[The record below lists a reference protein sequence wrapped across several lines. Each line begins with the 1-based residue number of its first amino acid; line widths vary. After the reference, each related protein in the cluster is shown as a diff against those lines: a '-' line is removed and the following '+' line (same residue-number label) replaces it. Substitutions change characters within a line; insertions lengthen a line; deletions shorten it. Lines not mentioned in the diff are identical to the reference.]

1 VQCPLGDQMPV
12 NIHSTVSGPTCTFS
26 QWAVGHEPA
35 FVEALAWLYVQRQ
48 SHATAIIKQL
58 SPGITNFIGKEI
70 DNAID
75 VLRYKTDDIAAQ
87 LMSFDSDIKSK
98 AAKTLTARVSHRDG
112 LLFQHISWLA
122 ARIQYPEAEATAPH
136 VRVADKGFDGFLIE
150 RPNGTAISRMILCED
165 KASTNPRPIIT
176 GQVWPEILA
185 ILDGQKDREIV
196 AAVMA
201 LLSNLPLAE
210 REEIIGATI
219 WSKVKHF
226 RVALAAGGDQIK
238 NESYLHLFDGFEKQA
253 AGHVSIR
260 LAEVMPMPD
269 VRAYL
274 EDVALKVVERLNIM
288 KAAHV

>member
-1 VQCPLGDQMPV
+1 MP
-12 NIHSTVSGPTCTFS
+12 IEITSTANEPICTLS
-26 QWAVGHEPA
+26 QWVVAHEPA
-35 FVEALAWLYVQRQ
+35 FIEAIAWLYVQRQ
-48 SHATAIIKQL
+48 SHATAVIKKL
-58 SPGITNFIGKEI
+58 NPGITYFVGKEI
-70 DNAID
+70 DNAIEA
-75 VLRYKTDDIAAQ
+75 LRYKTADIAADLQ
-87 LMSFDSDIKSK
+87 SADPEIKAK
-98 AAKTLTARVSHRDG
+98 AAKKLAARVSHRDG

-150 RPNGTAISRMILCED
+150 RPTDTSAISRVILCED
-165 KASTNPRPIIT
+165 KASTNPRPIVT

-201 LLSNLPLAE
+201 LLSNLAAAE

-219 WSKVKHF
+219 WNRVKHF
-226 RVALAAGGDQIK
+226 RVALAAGADQLK
-238 NESYLHLFDGFEKQA
+238 DGSYLHLFDGFEQQA
-253 AGHVSIR
+253 AGDVSLR
-260 LAEVMPMPD
+260 QAEVMPMPE

-274 EDVALKVVERLNIM
+274 EDVAQKVVGRLNAM

>member
-1 VQCPLGDQMPV
+1 MPIEITSSA
-12 NIHSTVSGPTCTFS
+12 NEPICTLS

-35 FVEALAWLYVQRQ
+35 FIEAIAWLYVQRQ
-48 SHATAIIKQL
+48 SHATAVIKKL
-58 SPGITNFIGKEI
+58 NPGITNFVGKEI

-75 VLRYKTDDIAAQ
+75 ALRYRTADIAADLQ
-87 LMSFDSDIKSK
+87 SADPEIKAK
-98 AAKTLTARVSHRDG
+98 AAKKLVARVSHRDG

-150 RPNGTAISRMILCED
+150 RPTGTSAIARVILCED
-165 KASTNPRPIIT
+165 KASTNPRPIVT

-201 LLSNLPLAE
+201 LLSNLPAAE

-219 WSKVKHF
+219 WNRVKHF
-226 RVALAAGGDQIK
+226 RVALAAGADQLK
-238 NESYLHLFDGFEKQA
+238 DGSYLHLFDGFDQQA
-253 AGHVSIR
+253 AGDVSLR
-260 LAEVMPMPD
+260 QAEVMPMPE

-274 EDVALKVVERLNIM
+274 EDVAQKVVGRLNAM